1 MFEQQYVLLLLEWY
15 DYRIHRGVARVA
27 RQNGWQLNCPK
38 DPAINEGILKGWKGS
53 GCIALLQRTDTLEYL
68 RNNEIPL
75 VDMGFTNHHLNIPRV
90 ITDNKEIGRLAA
102 EHLRDQ
108 GYREIFALNT
118 GGVKMYEERLQ
129 AISHFMETDGGK
141 VTVLKSSKMQKEVF
155 DELRFIAQERGR
167 KLEELSLGFFA
178 YQDTMAAEMISLSRQ
193 NNLRVPENV
202 AVLGVD
208 NDDLVN
214 CGLNVE
220 LSSVDSDLEGLGTE
234 AANLLNNML
243 TDQKYFASR
252 QIIRHKPKGVV
263 TRQSTD
269 CYAVEN
275 PLVANALHWIKN
287 NYYNGIQAADVAE
300 AMGVTQQGLQKAFSN
315 NHSKSPGQEIRHQRT
330 LAVSHLLKT
339 SKANLETIAKNC
351 GYYSVNSLI
360 NSFRSL
366 YGITP
371 GKYRKRENKSS
382 VE

>member
-1 MFEQQYVLLLLEWY
+1 MLEQQYVLLLLEWY

-68 RNNEIPL
+68 RYNEIPL
-75 VDMGFTNHHLNIPRV
+75 VDMGFTNHHLTIPRV
-90 ITDNKEIGRLAA
+90 LTDNKEIGRLAA
-102 EHLRDQ
+102 EHFRDQ
-108 GYREIFALNT
+108 GYREVFALNT
-118 GGVKMYEERLQ
+118 GDVKMYAERLE

-155 DELRFIAQERGR
+155 DELRSIARERGR

-193 NNLRVPENV
+193 NNLRVPENI

-214 CGLNVE
+214 CGLNIE

-234 AANLLNNML
+234 AANLLNKML
-243 TDQKYFASR
+243 SDQKSLASR
-252 QIIRHKPKGVV
+252 QFIRHKPKGVV

-287 NYYNGIQAADVAE
+287 NYYNGIQA
-300 AMGVTQQGLQKAFSN
+300 
-315 NHSKSPGQEIRHQRT
+315 
-330 LAVSHLLKT
+330 
-339 SKANLETIAKNC
+339 
-351 GYYSVNSLI
+351 
-360 NSFRSL
+360 
-366 YGITP
+366 
-371 GKYRKRENKSS
+371 
-382 VE
+382 

>member
-1 MFEQQYVLLLLEWY
+1 
-15 DYRIHRGVARVA
+15 
-27 RQNGWQLNCPK
+27 
-38 DPAINEGILKGWKGS
+38 
-53 GCIALLQRTDTLEYL
+53 
-68 RNNEIPL
+68 
-75 VDMGFTNHHLNIPRV
+75 
-90 ITDNKEIGRLAA
+90 
-102 EHLRDQ
+102 
-108 GYREIFALNT
+108 
-118 GGVKMYEERLQ
+118 
-129 AISHFMETDGGK
+129 
-141 VTVLKSSKMQKEVF
+141 
-155 DELRFIAQERGR
+155 
-167 KLEELSLGFFA
+167 
-178 YQDTMAAEMISLSRQ
+178 MAAEMISLSRQ
-193 NNLRVPENV
+193 NNLRVPENI

-214 CGLNVE
+214 CGLNIE
-220 LSSVDSDLEGLGTE
+220 LSSVDSDLEGLTE

-243 TDQKYFASR
+243 TDQKYFASQ

-360 NSFRSL
+360 NSFRSF
-366 YGITP
+366 YGITW
-371 GKYRKRENKSS
+371 KISQTREQ
-382 VE
+382 E